1 MFNSIL
7 PLLTKSR
14 QVIGVDLHG
23 HGRTALGDRKINLV
37 DMGDDMVA
45 ILKELGYD
53 QLDVMGYSMG
63 SGVGF
68 QLAIQHPELVRR
80 LVLVSAV
87 FARDGYY
94 SGILKQQ
101 QQVGA
106 EMAERMKASPMY
118 KSYVKLAPYPED
130 FSKLLEEIGTLMA
143 EPFNWSEGVKQLE
156 MPVMLI
162 YGDSDMIR
170 LEHMVAFYHLL
181 GGGLRD

>member
-1 MFNSIL
+1 MKKLKTRFLKAIVAIVLFVAVPGIILAQSTKIEHGYVSVNGLDYYYEIHGDGEPLLLLHGGLGSFEMFNSIL

-106 EMAERMKASPMY
+106 E
-118 KSYVKLAPYPED
+118 
-130 FSKLLEEIGTLMA
+130 
-143 EPFNWSEGVKQLE
+143 
-156 MPVMLI
+156 
-162 YGDSDMIR
+162 
-170 LEHMVAFYHLL
+170 
-181 GGGLRD
+181 